1 MVKTRSAISW
11 IGVRELD
18 VSACRWA
25 EVGMNQSAAGRAAQ
39 RGRMIVEELGLTP
52 EKSETH
58 NFMGVTNRG
67 PEMRSNL

>member
-1 MVKTRSAISW
+1 MVPQK
-11 IGVRELD
+11 VENF
-18 VSACRWA
+18 VSIPTTSPLPDPPADL
-25 EVGMNQSAAGRAAQ
+25 QLLKIHSSRAAQ
-39 RGRMIVEELGLTP
+39 RRRMFVGELRLIP